1 MAYSSSAS
9 DRLAAVRAA
18 IERTLTSQEY
28 NTAGGQKQRM
38 ADLRVLR
45 EMEKDLQSEAATEA
59 AGGGFL
65 TVGGYSRR

>member
-9 DRLAAVRAA
+9 ERLAEVRAA
-18 IERTLTSQEY
+18 IQRTLTSQEY

-45 EMEKDLQSEAATEA
+45 EMEKELQSEAASE
-59 AGGGFL
+59 AGGGFFTSL
-65 TVGGYSRR
+65 GSYSRR